1 MTGGGPADRLS
12 EAGLIARY
20 LAPLAGLPGAHG
32 LGDDAAS
39 LTPPD
44 GCDLVLTKDA
54 LVAGIHFFPDD
65 PPEAVAQKALRVNLS
80 DLAAKGATPI
90 AYLLGLGLPD
100 GWTEAFLAAFTDGLA
115 GDQATYGIALLGGDT
130 VRSPERLSLSV
141 TAIGSVPH
149 GRMLRRG
156 GARVGD
162 LVLVTGTI
170 GDAALGLR
178 LRLDPELGQ
187 RLRLTDADREHL
199 LDRYLLPQPRM
210 VLAAAARQHASAGMD
225 ISDGLAGDFAKMAAV
240 SGVAIEIE
248 ASRVPLSPAA
258 RAACLADPDLFT
270 VALTGGDDYELA
282 LAAAPSSAAALVA
295 AGEALGVPVTIVGR
309 VSAGQGLSV
318 TGPDGT
324 PLDLG
329 PGSFSHF

>member
-1 MTGGGPADRLS
+1 M
-12 EAGLIARY
+12 IARY
-20 LAPLAGLPGAHG
+20 LAPLAGTGALG

-39 LTPPD
+39 FSPPED
-44 GCDLVLTKDA
+44 CDLVLTKDA
-54 LVAGIHFFPDD
+54 LVAGIHFFADD
-65 PPEAVAQKALRVNLS
+65 PPEAIAQKALRVNLS
-80 DLAAKGATPI
+80 DLAAKGATPLV
-90 AYLLGLGLPD
+90 YLLGLGLPD
-100 GWTEAFLAAFTDGLA
+100 GWTEDYLARFTRGLAA
-115 GDQATYGIALLGGDT
+115 DQADYGLTLLGGDT
-130 VRSPERLSLSV
+130 VRAPERLTLSV

-149 GRMLRRG
+149 GCMVRRG

-178 LRLDPELGQ
+178 LRLDPELAG
-187 RLRLTDADREHL
+187 RLRLLEADREHL
-199 LDRYLLPQPRM
+199 LARYLLPQPRM

-248 ASRVPLSPAA
+248 AARVPLSPAA
-258 RAACLADPDLFT
+258 RAACLADPDLLA

-295 AGEALGVPVTIVGR
+295 AGEAVGVPVTIIGR
-309 VSAGQGLSV
+309 VTAGQGLTV
-318 TGPDGT
+318 TGPDGM